1 MKHNLPIDQLNKAF
15 DNRSRLGIMT
25 LLISKEWTDFTELK
39 EKLNLTDGNLS
50 THLKHLEE
58 MKYLEVRK
66 SFVGRKPN
74 SSYRI
79 TEAGNDAF
87 MQHLKALE
95 EIIKLRK

>member
-1 MKHNLPIDQLNKAF
+1 MKHNFPIDQLNKAF

-25 LLISKEWTDFTELK
+25 LLMTREWMDFTELK
-39 EKLNLTDGNLS
+39 EKLGLTDGNLS
-50 THLKHLEE
+50 THIKSLEE

-79 TEAGNDAF
+79 TDSGNEAF
-87 MQHLKALE
+87 RQHLKVLE
-95 EIIKLRK
+95 QIIKLKG